1 MNRILKHT
9 LLPTL
14 VATSLAGV
22 NLMSVKPASAN
33 DNWIKDVGIG
43 AATGVVTGAITGHNS
58 AVHNVVNGAA
68 AGAAVH
74 AVNGSRKTYHRSG
87 DLLRDTAVG
96 AGASTVTGA
105 VTGSRHPIN
114 NAIGGAATGALIN
127 ILDR

>member
-1 MNRILKHT
+1 MNQILKHT

-14 VATSLAGV
+14 VATTLASI
-22 NLMSVKPASAN
+22 NLMSLKPASAN
-33 DNWIKDVGIG
+33 DNWIKDIGIG

-58 AVHNVVNGAA
+58 GIHNAVNGAA

-74 AVNGSRKTYHRSG
+74 AVNGSSKTYHRSG
-87 DLLRDTAVG
+87 DLLRDAGVG
-96 AGASTVTGA
+96 AAAGTVTGA
-105 VTGSRHPIN
+105 VTGSHHPVS